1 MKKKIR
7 NRVVSILL
15 TVVILVVSCVT
26 PFFTSSAIAVTTGL
40 AIAGLSALIGSLA
53 AGIANGSAQEL
64 TGQLITD
71 ITNAAELV
79 SDNWGTGVN
88 SIATD
93 FNNFVSDFFDGYTID
108 GVSVNGS
115 DVARYVDYDSGTA
128 TINFD
133 EYENLRKQFAG
144 SLYKPESDLVDDYL
158 SLGGLPV
165 IYRGTS
171 GTITFSDILNL
182 RNKYISH
189 INGGNLSFVF
199 LANVSG
205 EWCHISTNRFT
216 SSNSSVLLSSIHNND
231 SILSVLQ
238 YSFNSSVFL
247 SINYTISNE
256 FSFVGNK
263 ITGGTFEPVIGSCT
277 FYRVGDLSVVTGVPS
292 DLVLVVTD
300 YNKTSS
306 SLSTVNDY
314 VCKYISADTAIAGT
328 VEIPDTDFKKNDI
341 ENTVINGQGVGV
353 VSENPTLTFVP
364 TDTATGA
371 TDVAID
377 GKPISE
383 VDAAIE
389 DVTAN
394 GDFDVETPSFIID
407 KFPFCIPFDIYKLFN
422 ILSAEPQAPQFQIPI
437 TIVDGEPVNIDID
450 LSEWDWIAECVRWF
464 MWLIFVV
471 GLLALTNKLIGRG

>member
-64 TGQLITD
+64 TGQLIND

-88 SIATD
+88 SISTD

-165 IYRGTS
+165 LFRGNSFTLTAPES
-171 GTITFSDILNL
+171 SLLLSKYSDRLNKGKLTFVI
-182 RNKYISH
+182 
-189 INGGNLSFVF
+189 

-205 EWCHISTNRFT
+205 SWCLVNFISGRSFAACAAVSNTDVFYMNT
-216 SSNSSVLLSSIHNND
+216 GYSSSSFVSAT
-231 SILSVLQ
+231 
-238 YSFNSSVFL
+238 YSFSGSSMSTYGTKVTGEIGNSYS
-247 SINYTISNE
+247 YD
-256 FSFVGNK
+256 
-263 ITGGTFEPVIGSCT
+263 CT
-277 FYRVGDLSVVTGVPS
+277 FFRIGDLSVVSGSPS
-292 DLVLVVTD
+292 NVVAVILD
-300 YNKTSS
+300 SS
-306 SLSTVNDY
+306 CNWTYDITTLNN
-314 VCKYISADTAIAGT
+314 YITRTIAADTTIVGT
-328 VEIPDTDFKKNDI
+328 VETPSTDVKKNDI

-371 TDVAID
+371 SVAID

-383 VDAAIE
+383 VEAAIE
-389 DVTAN
+389 DVAAN

-450 LSEWDWIAECVRWF
+450 LSEWDWIAEIVRWF
-464 MWLIFVV
+464 MWIIFVV